1 MQADGHR
8 ESHLAAV
15 AAHAAQNVA
24 RVKEVAILMR
34 ERAAADSEDRRVALQ
49 ERLDRATQ
57 QRAESVAAMSA
68 AQPSMV
74 CSPPFGLLKARWL
87 LAP

>member
-1 MQADGHR
+1 
-8 ESHLAAV
+8 
-15 AAHAAQNVA
+15 
-24 RVKEVAILMR
+24 MR

-74 CSPPFGLLKARWL
+74 CSVTSEILDLDDGWQHVT
-87 LAP
+87 